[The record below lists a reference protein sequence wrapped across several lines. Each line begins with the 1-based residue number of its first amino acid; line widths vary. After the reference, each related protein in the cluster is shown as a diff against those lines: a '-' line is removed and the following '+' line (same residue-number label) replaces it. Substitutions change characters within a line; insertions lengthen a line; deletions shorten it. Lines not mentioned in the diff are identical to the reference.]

1 MNSLGLSF
9 EHLFKEEKKSKA
21 RISTPHQAQGIEYA
35 KKLGATKSSEFGQV
49 IRLVKKDAGRAAH
62 AYSFAIDY
70 PNCRSPLKIFFWKFY
85 HP

>member
-21 RISTPHQAQGIEYA
+21 RISTPHQALGLEYA
-35 KKLGATKSSEFGQV
+35 KKLGVKNSKDIGQI
-49 IRLVKKDAGRAAH
+49 IRLIKRDANKAAK

-70 PNCRSPLKIFFWKFY
+70 PNCRSPLKIFFWKYY
-85 HP
+85 H